1 MGPEEAGEG
10 RTGNLKGRE
19 EKAGREEQG
28 FRPTLGLSSSSPFS
42 LQEVPDERN
51 GSGVPGTDT
60 ATSQRK
66 RGRGQA
72 AKALNPSPG
81 KMDSTRCDE
90 EPRKGLEAGMD
101 TSLAS
106 ARGKDLRAALK
117 KEAGSGLL
125 SSGQCLGKGA
135 GARGL
140 PQWLGQ
146 TLECT
151 FLVGGRGWL
160 QAGVRRE
167 GSMGVEGEGDLLEME
182 PELGWEISHPPLT
195 DGVLRRG
202 RHEALYLS

>member
-1 MGPEEAGEG
+1 MRLRAEEVAEG
-10 RTGNLKGRE
+10 GTGNLKGRE

-28 FRPTLGLSSSSPFS
+28 FRPALGLSSSSPFG

-60 ATSQRK
+60 APGQRK

-81 KMDSTRCDE
+81 KLDSTRCDE

-106 ARGKDLRAALK
+106 AREKDLRAALK
-117 KEAGSGLL
+117 QEAESGLL
-125 SSGQCLGKGA
+125 SSGQSSGKGA

-140 PQWLGQ
+140 LQWLGQ

-151 FLVGGRGWL
+151 FLVGVEGGAGGSKERREYGGRG
-160 QAGVRRE
+160 RRPPRNASRAE
-167 GSMGVEGEGDLLEME
+167 MGDK
-182 PELGWEISHPPLT
+182 PPPANSW
-195 DGVLRRG
+195 GPPQR
-202 RHEALYLS
+202 

>member
-1 MGPEEAGEG
+1 MRLGAEEVAEG

-28 FRPTLGLSSSSPFS
+28 FRPALGLSSSSPFS

-60 ATSQRK
+60 APGQRK

-81 KMDSTRCDE
+81 KLDSTRCDE

-106 ARGKDLRAALK
+106 AREKDLRAALK
-117 KEAGSGLL
+117 QEAESGLL
-125 SSGQCLGKGA
+125 SSGQSSGKGA
-135 GARGL
+135 GERGL
-140 PQWLGQ
+140 QQWLGQ

-151 FLVGGRGWL
+151 FLVGGGGWC
-160 QAGVRRE
+160 RRE
-167 GSMGVEGEGDLLEME
+167 
-182 PELGWEISHPPLT
+182 
-195 DGVLRRG
+195 
-202 RHEALYLS
+202 